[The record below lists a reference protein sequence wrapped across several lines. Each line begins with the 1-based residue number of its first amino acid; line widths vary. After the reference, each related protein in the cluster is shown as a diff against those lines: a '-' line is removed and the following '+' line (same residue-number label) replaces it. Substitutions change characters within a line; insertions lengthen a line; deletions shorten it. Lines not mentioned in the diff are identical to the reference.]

1 MRRTLRRS
9 CAACA
14 RSKYSC
20 DLRTPICS
28 RCIKRRTHCDYAN
41 EPLTAP
47 LTTLRSDAAPS
58 SIVLLPPDTSRF
70 SSLDPFDSYPQTR
83 LSRQHV
89 HRLIHSFLTK
99 IAFQYYPLDMKECS
113 NPFIVSWWPLALGD
127 PALFH
132 VSLQTACL
140 DEELLAQRGFQTSDL
155 LMADSVTLLRRKV
168 QDQGLAIQD
177 STMNSV
183 ITLAA
188 IEFGKGNVEV
198 SQMHI
203 QGVRRMVHAR
213 GGIHEV
219 KRTSP
224 LTARMVSWVSM
235 ILTGHAQFDTQDD
248 LGVGDG
254 ISSISEWH
262 LIQPLSGPGDIGDFI
277 LDEPV
282 ANILHRLRNLSLTAQ
297 QLPFSTT
304 KLHDL
309 ACFVV
314 HRLLPTNS
322 DFLCSTSSSTTEVMR
337 YALILYM
344 LVIHGTTY
352 YPHTFVLNQALAQF
366 VKHYEQSELAFYTQ
380 IASRVWLLTIGMVA
394 SVGTSHYRWLSGKA
408 RTTASSM
415 QMRTWDEVFRHV
427 KSILWFGMAPGESG
441 FRPHWD
447 TIFNTLDSPA
457 LPEYQA
463 NHLLNS
469 TAMKQ

>member
-20 DLRTPICS
+20 DLRTPTCS
-28 RCIKRRTHCDYAN
+28 RCIKRRIQCEYAN

-47 LTTLRSDAAPS
+47 STTLRPDAAPS
-58 SIVLLPPDTSRF
+58 SIVLLPADVSRF

-83 LSRQHV
+83 LGRQHV
-89 HRLIHSFLTK
+89 QRLIHSFLTK
-99 IAFQYYPLDMKECS
+99 IAFQYYPLDLKECS
-113 NPFIVSWWPLALGD
+113 NPFIVSWWPLALSD

-140 DEELLAQRGFQTSDL
+140 DEELLAQRGFQTSEL
-155 LMADSVTLLRRKV
+155 LMADSVVLLRRKV
-168 QDQGLAIQD
+168 QDQELAIQD

-188 IEFGKGNVEV
+188 IEFGKGNIEV

-213 GGIHEV
+213 GGIREV

-235 ILTGHAQFDTQDD
+235 ILTGYAQFNTQDD

-254 ISSISEWH
+254 ISPIYEWH
-262 LIQPLSGPGDIGDFI
+262 LIQPLREHSDTGDFNV
-277 LDEPV
+277 DEPV
-282 ANILHRLRNLSLTAQ
+282 ANILHRLRHLSLTAQ
-297 QLPFSTT
+297 QLPLSTT

-314 HRLLPTNS
+314 HRLLPTDS
-322 DFLCSTSSSTTEVMR
+322 DFSCSMPSSNTEVMR
-337 YALILYM
+337 YALVLHM
-344 LVIHGTTY
+344 LIIHGTTY
-352 YPHTFVLNQALAQF
+352 YPHTLILSQALAQF
-366 VKHYEQSELAFYTQ
+366 VKHYEQSELVLYTQ
-380 IASRVWLLTIGMVA
+380 DALRVWLLAIGMVA
-394 SVGTSHYRWLSGKA
+394 SIGTSHYPWLSGKA
-408 RTTASSM
+408 RTTAASM
-415 QMRTWDEVFRHV
+415 QMRTWDKVFRHV
-427 KSILWFGMAPGESG
+427 KSVLWFGMAPGESA

-447 TIFNTLDSPA
+447 AIFNTLDVPA

-463 NHLLNS
+463 NYLG
-469 TAMKQ
+469 